1 MAFARSSGVILRS
14 LATASR
20 SFNLSKSIPPNNVS
34 PVIGLRQVRPQ
45 AFHTSSIHLNK
56 NIINIQDE
64 DDFKKQVIESA
75 VPVIVDFHATWCGPC
90 KLIGPRLEALVG
102 SQEGKVVLAK
112 VDIDDLADI
121 AMDHQVQAVPTILG
135 MKDGKVIDSFVGV
148 KDDDQLKSFIKGLT
162 GS

>member
-1 MAFARSSGVILRS
+1 MALLMNSRVILRS
-14 LATASR
+14 VATAAR
-20 SFNLSKSIPPNNVS
+20 SLNISNNFSSNNVTLS
-34 PVIGLRQVRPQ
+34 RLQQPMPQ

-64 DDFKKQVIESA
+64 EDFKKQVVESA

-102 SQEGKVVLAK
+102 AQEGKVVLAK
-112 VDIDDLADI
+112 VDIDDLAEI
-121 AMDHQVQAVPTILG
+121 AMDHEVQAVPTVIG

-148 KDDDQLKSFIKGLT
+148 KDDDQLKSFIRGLT